1 MRQANDL
8 TQAFAAET
16 QATQMMIETASP
28 VRLADEPNDLEIDMD
43 RRTASIPHPSSQ
55 PLNLM
60 MWKAWEEVRDL
71 KLIYQLEVWKPKA
84 TCVGRAVTDQIP
96 ALPP

>member
-8 TQAFAAET
+8 TQAFAADT
-16 QATQMMIETASP
+16 RATQMMVETASP
-28 VRLADEPNDLEIDMD
+28 VRLAVESNDLEIDMH

-71 KLIYQLEVWKPKA
+71 KMWKPKA
-84 TCVGRAVTDQIP
+84 ICVGRAVTDQIP